1 VTVLR
6 SHLDPGSD
14 TYVADRA
21 AMLDALGALDT
32 VVDTVLAAGGTQYVD
47 RHHERGRLTARERVD
62 LLLDPDAPF
71 LEVAALAGAHEPDRT
86 TPGAGLI
93 CGIGPV
99 SGVDCVLVANEPTVK
114 GGSLTPIG
122 VTKQLRALEIAERN
136 RLPVIALVE
145 SGGAD
150 LPRQADLFVP
160 GGRTFREMT
169 RLSAAGIPT
178 ISLVFGSST
187 AGGAYMPG
195 MSEYTVFVR
204 GQATVYLGGPPL
216 VKMAI
221 NEDVDD
227 ETLGGAEMHARESG
241 LADHLAADEHDA
253 LRIGRQIVA
262 DLGWTR
268 AGPGPTLP
276 PDEPVYPAEELLGC
290 AASDAK
296 RSVEVRD
303 VLARVLDG
311 SRFDEFK
318 PLYGTTLVCGWGSLG
333 GHPVG
338 VLANN
343 GIVPT
348 STPGVTVSRKLD
360 KLGNRCSDTAEL
372 AFNGVRVPVTN
383 TIGTLGRGF
392 SQQMAQFQNERMVAC
407 YGRVGACE
415 RALDRTVAY
424 LRGRT
429 AFGGPLV
436 RQQYLTYTL
445 AELYARLDMCRH
457 YNYACAEAFMRGED
471 TTYFATVA
479 KLAIGRLCEDVA
491 RTCLQYHGG
500 IGYME
505 ETWTARFLR
514 DMRVT
519 SIGGGADEVMLQVIA
534 KRHGM

>member
-1 VTVLR
+1 MLAEEIGRADAAGVGMAVGVQTDMATPSLHRFGTEELKQRYLVPAIRGEMVTAIAVTEP
-6 SHLDPGSD
+6 DAGSD
-14 TYVADRA
+14 V
-21 AMLDALGALDT
+21 
-32 VVDTVLAAGGTQYVD
+32 
-47 RHHERGRLTARERVD
+47 
-62 LLLDPDAPF
+62 
-71 LEVAALAGAHEPDRT
+71 
-86 TPGAGLI
+86 AGLRTRAVRDGDEWVI
-93 CGIGPV
+93 DGAKLYITN
-99 SGVDCVLVANEPTVK
+99 GVQADWLCLLARTSDE
-114 GGSLTPIG
+114 
-122 VTKQLRALEIAERN
+122 
-136 RLPVIALVE
+136 
-145 SGGAD
+145 GGA
-150 LPRQADLFVP
+150 R
-160 GGRTFREMT
+160 
-169 RLSAAGIPT
+169 
-178 ISLVFGSST
+178 
-187 AGGAYMPG
+187 G
-195 MSEYTVFVR
+195 MS
-204 GQATVYLGGPPL
+204 
-216 VKMAI
+216 
-221 NEDVDD
+221 
-227 ETLGGAEMHARESG
+227 
-241 LADHLAADEHDA
+241 
-253 LRIGRQIVA
+253 QIV
-262 DLGWTR
+262 
-268 AGPGPTLP
+268 
-276 PDEPVYPAEELLGC
+276 
-290 AASDAK
+290 
-296 RSVEVRD
+296 
-303 VLARVLDG
+303 
-311 SRFDEFK
+311 
-318 PLYGTTLVCGWGSLG
+318 
-333 GHPVG
+333 
-338 VLANN
+338 
-343 GIVPT
+343 VPT

>member
-1 VTVLR
+1 MVVFTEEHQAFRKSVR
-6 SHLDPGSD
+6 AFVEREVDPYVDEWERAGSMP
-14 TYVADRA
+14 THELFAS
-21 AMLDALGALDT
+21 MGALGWLGLEYDPAY
-32 VVDTVLAAGGTQYVD
+32 GG
-47 RHHERGRLTARERVD
+47 
-62 LLLDPDAPF
+62 
-71 LEVAALAGAHEPDRT
+71 
-86 TPGAGLI
+86 
-93 CGIGPV
+93 
-99 SGVDCVLVANEPTVK
+99 
-114 GGSLTPIG
+114 
-122 VTKQLRALEIAERN
+122 
-136 RLPVIALVE
+136 
-145 SGGAD
+145 GGAD
-150 LPRQADLFVP
+150 HLFAVVLAEEIGRADAAGVGMAVGVQTDMATPSLHRFGTEELKQRYLVPAIRGEMVTAIAVTEPDAGSDVAGLRTRAVRDGDEWVIDGAKLYITNGVQADWLCLLA
-160 GGRTFREMT
+160 RTSDE
-169 RLSAAGIPT
+169 
-178 ISLVFGSST
+178 
-187 AGGAYMPG
+187 GGARG
-195 MSEYTVFVR
+195 MS
-204 GQATVYLGGPPL
+204 
-216 VKMAI
+216 
-221 NEDVDD
+221 
-227 ETLGGAEMHARESG
+227 
-241 LADHLAADEHDA
+241 
-253 LRIGRQIVA
+253 QIV
-262 DLGWTR
+262 
-268 AGPGPTLP
+268 
-276 PDEPVYPAEELLGC
+276 
-290 AASDAK
+290 
-296 RSVEVRD
+296 
-303 VLARVLDG
+303 
-311 SRFDEFK
+311 
-318 PLYGTTLVCGWGSLG
+318 
-333 GHPVG
+333 
-338 VLANN
+338 
-343 GIVPT
+343 VPT

-360 KLGNRCSDTAEL
+360 KLDKLDNRCSDTAEL